1 MLIHTTKTHHPGFC
15 KPPEP
20 LDTVDMGAAPDEFV
34 LPVIDPEM
42 LSIAD
47 IDQTIVSTPAIRVDD
62 AIESDTSPDNALQRG
77 FAAVRDDFCIN
88 RAIAFE
94 DTEDGCFA
102 ERPAPSLAL
111 DAPGTEVGFVD
122 FDLTGKRRLGLA
134 IFCDTDANASQITVD
149 CIPVEASDRGD
160 LSGIQIERK
169 EPDNLPEL
177 VLTDSCTDCVLVFH
191 RHDNRLAPFH

>member
-1 MLIHTTKTHHPGFC
+1 MLIHTTETYHPGFC

-20 LDTVDMGAAPDEFV
+20 LNTVDMGAVPDKFV

-62 AIESDTSPDNALQRG
+62 AVERDTSPDNALQRG
-77 FAAVRDDFCIN
+77 FAAVRDDFCIH

-94 DTEDGCFA
+94 DPEDGCFA
-102 ERPAPSLAL
+102 ERPAPSLAF
-111 DAPGTEVGFVD
+111 DTPGAEVGFVD

-134 IFCDTDANASQITVD
+134 IFCNTYTNASQIAVN
-149 CIPVEASDRGD
+149 CISVEASDRGD

-177 VLTDSCTDCVLVFH
+177 VHTDSCTDCVLAL
-191 RHDNRLAPFH
+191 RLRSPVV